1 VSDREV
7 AFGQFLATLEPMGEL
22 ATELAQCIFNAG
34 WNANEEQS

>member
-1 VSDREV
+1 MSDREV

-34 WNANEEQS
+34 ADWQAAQS